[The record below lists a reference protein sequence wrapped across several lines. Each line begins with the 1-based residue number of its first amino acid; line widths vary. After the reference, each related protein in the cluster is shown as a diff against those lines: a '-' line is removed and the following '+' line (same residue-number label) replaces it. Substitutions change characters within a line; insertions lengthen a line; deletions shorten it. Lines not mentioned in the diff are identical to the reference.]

1 MSDAL
6 YQDTL
11 LKLAKEA
18 PRQGRLEPNDVSIR
32 LDNPLC
38 GDRVRLD
45 LRMNG
50 PRIAEL
56 AHEVRGCVLCQ
67 AAAGVIGLHA
77 IGLDRAGVDALVADV
92 DRVLAGQ
99 EPSLKA
105 LQSFGPVAGH
115 RSRHDCVRLPFQ
127 ALTEGLKE
135 K

>member
-1 MSDAL
+1 MSEAL
-6 YQDTL
+6 YQDAL
-11 LKLAKEA
+11 LRLAKEA
-18 PRQGRLEPNDVSIR
+18 PRQGRLEPNDVSVR

-77 IGLDRAGVDALVADV
+77 IGLDAVGVAELSAQV
-92 DRVLAGQ
+92 DRLLAGQ
-99 EPSLKA
+99 EPVLEALK
-105 LQSFGPVAGH
+105 SFGPVAAH

-127 ALTEGLKE
+127 ALTDALKE

>member
-6 YQDTL
+6 YQDSL
-11 LKLAKEA
+11 LRLAREA
-18 PRQGRLEPNDVSIR
+18 PRQGRLEPNDASVR

-38 GDRVRLD
+38 GDRVRID
-45 LRMNG
+45 LRMSG

-77 IGLDRAGVDALVADV
+77 IGLDRAGVAALAEDV
-92 DRVLAGQ
+92 DRALTGETPALA
-99 EPSLKA
+99 A
-105 LQSFGPVAGH
+105 LQSFAPVAQH

-127 ALTEGLKE
+127 ALREAIKE

>member
-18 PRQGRLEPNDVSIR
+18 PRQGRLEPNDASVR

-67 AAAGVIGLHA
+67 AAAGVIGLQA
-77 IGLDRAGVDALVADV
+77 IGLDRDGAAALAADV
-92 DRVLAGQ
+92 DRVLGGQ
-99 EPSLKA
+99 KA
-105 LQSFGPVAGH
+105 VCDTLRCFSPVAAH

-127 ALTEGLKE
+127 ALMEALKE